1 MHACYHYIFILTMV
15 PLKIYPY
22 IVSFLHKLQLL
33 FSIFRRA
40 SLTVLSILS
49 SLLFLLKNN
58 SCPLY
63 QSNSTHLPTRYVICH
78 ALCDVN
84 IKTWNIDHD
93 VHFCITGSEST
104 QSQCITVELLFI
116 MLMLSVWC
124 ILKIKWWSLQKNL
137 KKTCEY
143 RGKLCV
149 MFVLR

>member
-1 MHACYHYIFILTMV
+1 MYSSHYLAYHFCVYKFSFHACYHYIFILTTV

-22 IVSFLHKLQLL
+22 IVSRLFFTSL

-40 SLTVLSILS
+40 SLTVLSILN

-58 SCPLY
+58 SCHLY
-63 QSNSTHLPTRYVICH
+63 QFNFTHLSTRYVICH

-93 VHFCITGSEST
+93 VHFCITGSGST
-104 QSQCITVELLFI
+104 QSQCITVELFFYI

-124 ILKIKWWSLQKNL
+124 ILKLNWWSLKKN
-137 KKTCEY
+137 
-143 RGKLCV
+143 
-149 MFVLR
+149 